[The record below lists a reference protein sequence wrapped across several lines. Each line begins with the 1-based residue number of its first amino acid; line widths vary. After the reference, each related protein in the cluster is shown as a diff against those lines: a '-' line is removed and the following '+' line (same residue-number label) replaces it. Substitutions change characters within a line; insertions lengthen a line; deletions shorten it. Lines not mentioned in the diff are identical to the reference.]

1 MKILY
6 RFIRGAALMAL
17 LMGWMM
23 PAQAQNPFTLTTPED
38 VTNHT
43 ESLYWMES
51 FGANGFYAIPHTDN
65 ELVSTTNMPNLKAL
79 WYFMDA
85 GTDNSIQYYYIV
97 NHSTGNYLKLV
108 GSNGADNT
116 IKIGEFGSGG
126 DDFKFFIDG
135 SEGQWVFHTKSGGV
149 SYWLNKKS
157 SNVPYDRYLKSS
169 NYGGYPDENSKW
181 NFVARN
187 SVTWAHPFVNSTNE
201 EKHYY
206 NIHNATPNGSAYYIS
221 TDDASDPY
229 ATVSYVNNSKK
240 IWYFIEADSD
250 NTIPNLKYYYVV
262 NAVTGK
268 YLKFTGTANG
278 QEQASSLQLYEH
290 YGTET
295 GETENRFQFMVLDA
309 TGHAYSAYSI
319 MPKLEI
325 SYYYNKSTSLSPTN
339 NYSNPL
345 SNDMKIGIYND
356 RGKDDNYA
364 HWLFESTVYFPV
376 EAPTITNND
385 GTISLSTTTTGATI
399 YYTTD
404 GSTPDNTSTEYLSA
418 FPLGN
423 ATVIKAIAYHN
434 YDYSDVSIYYVP
446 TCNKPTISYNY
457 NTSKV
462 TITCTDATDIYYT
475 IDGSPPTTSSNAYSN
490 PFTVSTGVTIKAI
503 ATHPGYHDSDVAIK
517 YIQSND
523 YSQNYLTFNVLTAG
537 EIPWDSIGT
546 EMARTISYRINGGT
560 WASITAGSSTIS
572 VVAGDVV
579 EFKGSNSAYSKDKFN
594 YSGFYEGTATYN
606 VEGNIMS
613 LIYGDDFYGQTTLQD
628 PWALANVFNHSKVIS
643 AENLIM
649 PATTLT
655 EYCYRATFANCSS
668 LTTAPQLPAETL
680 ANGCYYYMFDNCIK
694 LTTAPDLL
702 APTLVKECYLGMFH
716 GCSNL
721 NCIICLAT
729 SGFNTTTPLKDWTGD
744 VASSGTFVKKSNITW
759 QSGSSGIPT
768 DWIVYDDFL
777 LYDPDISCDGE
788 YITITCA
795 TEGASI
801 YYRLNQTGDFSSYS
815 SPIVFNSDT
824 TVEAYSHKNNNTSN
838 TVIITFEKY
847 DNPYDESNR
856 SLDSWTYDGNQV
868 TLPYS
873 VNAIDG
879 HSSSY
884 AKGTF
889 NFETDVNLRCEQ
901 PTYLWFQHA
910 DQSASIYVDN
920 NLVEKHWGGYNAFFV
935 DISSFVHAGTN
946 NIKVALKNNEG
957 NYLAPAAGDFN
968 FNATLG
974 NVKLFTSP
982 YLPSMDYGYDG
993 FHITSTVSSA
1003 SATIN
1008 VKTTIPTGAS
1018 VVCTISGDNCNYTKT
1033 QNSTGNELVFSTTI
1047 TNPRLWNGTID
1058 PYLYN
1063 IKLDIYKDNELYHS
1077 YERPYGL
1084 RFYEYVIDETVNG
1097 NSYTGFLLNGQ
1108 PYLLRGVCMHHDI
1121 EGKANAL
1128 TDSDIAND
1136 FAIIHELGCNFIRL
1150 AHYPH
1155 SKEVYDW
1162 CDSLGI
1168 IVQTEVPCV
1177 NKMQSNMPSDY
1188 YTHLEGQYTDMVN
1201 QHYNHPCIIFWGLSN
1216 ETTTND
1222 KDFAKEKIE
1231 GYASL
1236 IKSLDPSRW
1245 VGYVMS
1251 HGIDNPS
1258 GYYND
1263 PSGVDW
1269 FGCNIYVGWYID
1281 QNSNNPTGRL
1291 NTRLNNTLARLNK
1304 PLAFSEY
1311 GGGGTQHCHSDDF
1324 MSTTTRGNNPRHDI
1338 EYQMWLHEGHIAAIK
1353 SKPELLFTSQWQL
1366 FDIAVSSR
1374 TEGYKVCFDGGE
1386 TVFDNNELKYLNNK
1400 GLVERDHK
1408 TKKDPFYLYKAWWN
1422 QTDKFVHICGKDYKK
1437 STDRVIKCYTNDGST
1452 LTLFVN
1458 NTEIETVSV
1467 TDNIATFTA
1476 RSFNPGDVVRVDGAT
1491 ANDTFTFTD
1500 YNKDYVFLTE
1510 GNWDVDA
1517 NWNGNAVPADGSDVV
1532 IMANT
1537 TVPSGYTANANN
1549 IDLYGGTL
1557 TIAEGGQLVS
1567 NSAVNATVEK
1577 SIIAYTVIQNQGAL
1591 LSNGWYFIS
1600 SPITDDYMPAGSMVE
1615 NDYDLYRLNPTTTIW
1630 ENYKEHTGNAA
1641 PGFHLTNGRG
1651 YLYANSELTTLS
1663 FTGAL
1668 KPYAASESVGV
1679 SAGWNLIGN
1688 PFTYNVY
1695 ANRSF
1700 YKMNED
1706 LTGIEAVSAFSTSP
1720 IAPCTG
1726 ILVEAETI
1734 GDVIFSKEAP
1744 TQSQGSNGTLQIAL
1758 SQTNTNTRN
1767 NIMLDNAIVNFKEG
1781 AQLQKFYFGETA
1793 ANIFIP
1799 QDGEDYAIALSDKQG
1814 DIPLYFNANE
1824 LGTYT
1829 ISFSGK
1835 DMDLNGI
1842 YLIDLL
1848 EQQEI
1853 NPSSNPNYTFIGSP
1867 VDMSERFKIVFRN
1880 PGDNETFAYIN
1891 NGDIIITADVE
1902 GATIQVIDVMGRVIV
1917 SQDGN
1922 VSRNISTSGI
1932 TPGTYVLRLINSDNV
1947 KTQKIVIR

>member
-1 MKILY
+1 MKFLF
-6 RFIRGAALMAL
+6 RFLRCAALMV
-17 LMGWMM
+17 MM
-23 PAQAQNPFTLTTPED
+23 MTSILTARAQFTLTTPDD

-43 ESLYWMES
+43 EKLYWIES
-51 FGANGFYAIPHTDN
+51 NGAAGFYAIPHTN
-65 ELVSTTNMPNLKAL
+65 NSNVSTTNMPNLKAL

-85 GTDNSIQYYYIV
+85 GSENDTQYYYIV
-97 NHSTGNYLKLV
+97 NHNTGYYLKHEGTL
-108 GSNGADNT
+108 GNENT
-116 IKIGEFGSGG
+116 IKIESFGSGG
-126 DDFKFFIDG
+126 DAFKFSVGD
-135 SEGQWVFHTKSGGV
+135 SAGQWVIYPKSGNGN
-149 SYWLNKKS
+149 YWVNKKS
-157 SNVPYDRYLKSS
+157 GNVSYDRYLKSS
-169 NYGGYPDENSKW
+169 NYNDSPDENSKW

-187 SVTWAHPFVNSTNE
+187 SVTWAQPFINTTSE
-201 EKHYY
+201 EYHYY
-206 NIHNATPNGSAYYIS
+206 NIHNATEYGSEYYMSI
-221 TDDASDPY
+221 DNDSDPY
-229 ATVSYVNNSKK
+229 ATVSNIDDNKK
-240 IWYFIEADSD
+240 VWYFVEADSD
-250 NTIPNLKYYYVV
+250 NTISNLKYYYIV

-278 QEQASSLQLYEH
+278 SAQENSLRLYEH
-290 YGTET
+290 DGTET
-295 GETENRFQFMVLDA
+295 GDTENRFQFMVLNA
-309 TGHAYSAYSI
+309 KGEAYSAYAI

-325 SYYYNKSTSLSPTN
+325 SYYYNKSASLSPQKT
-339 NYSNPL
+339 YGNPL
-345 SNDMKIGIYND
+345 DNDMKISIYND
-356 RGKDDNYA
+356 RGQNINYA
-364 HWLFESTVYFPV
+364 HWLFEETEFYIV
-376 EAPTITNND
+376 EAPTITNNYD
-385 GTISLSTTTTGATI
+385 GTISLSTTTPGATIYYTTNGDTPDNTSTEYSSPFSLGDATVIKAIAYLGSDCSDVSIYNVPTYYKPTISYDNSTSEVTITCTGATGI

-404 GSTPDNTSTEYLSA
+404 GSTP
-418 FPLGN
+418 
-423 ATVIKAIAYHN
+423 
-434 YDYSDVSIYYVP
+434 
-446 TCNKPTISYNY
+446 
-457 NTSKV
+457 
-462 TITCTDATDIYYT
+462 
-475 IDGSPPTTSSNAYSN
+475 TTSSTPYSA
-490 PFTVSTGVTIKAI
+490 PFAVSSGVTINAI
-503 ATHPGYHDSDVAIK
+503 ATHPGYLVSDVATK
-517 YIQSND
+517 YIQGND
-523 YSQNYLTFNVLTAG
+523 YSHNYLTFNVLT
-537 EIPWDSIGT
+537 DGT
-546 EMARTISYRINGGT
+546 ICWKALGSGATKTIEYSINGGAWT
-560 WASITAGSSTIS
+560 SITSTSAGVTFD
-572 VVAGDVV
+572 VNEDDVV
-579 EFKGSNSAYSKDKFN
+579 RFRGNNTTYCQSNKSN
-594 YSGFYEGTATYN
+594 YSGFEGGTATFN
-606 VEGNIMS
+606 IEGNIMS
-613 LIYGDDFYGQTTLQD
+613 LTAGDNFANVTTLPAQ
-628 PWALANVFNHSKVIS
+628 WVFCSLFKNSLVIS
-643 AENLIM
+643 AENLIL

-655 EYCYRATFANCSS
+655 ADCYRAMFS
-668 LTTAPQLPAETL
+668 LCETLRNAPALPATTL
-680 ANGCYYYMFDNCIK
+680 ATECYWYMFECCAITK
-694 LTTAPDLL
+694 APDLL
-702 APTLVKECYLGMFH
+702 ATNLVSKCYGHMFV

-721 NCIICLAT
+721 NYIKCLAT
-729 SGFNTTTPLKDWTGD
+729 SGINNTNLEKWVGKKNAETTLGVAATGVFIKDENASWSSATG
-744 VASSGTFVKKSNITW
+744 T
-759 QSGSSGIPT
+759 SGIPT
-768 DWIVYDDFL
+768 GWDLIAA
-777 LYDPDISCDGE
+777 PSISCDGE

-801 YYRLNQTGDFSSYS
+801 YYRLNQTGDFSLYS
-815 SPIVFNSDT
+815 SPIAFNSDT
-824 TVEAYSHKNNNTSN
+824 TVEAYSSKDDHTSY

-847 DNPYDESNR
+847 DNPFDESNR
-856 SLDSWTYDGNQV
+856 SLNSWTYGNTQV

-873 VNAIDG
+873 VNGIDG
-879 HSSSY
+879 HSSNYS
-884 AKGTF
+884 KGNFT
-889 NFETDVNLRCEQ
+889 FETTINLYSLN

-910 DQSASIYVDN
+910 DQSADIYVDDEF
-920 NLVEKHWGGYNAFFV
+920 VTTHWGGYNAFFV
-935 DISSFVHAGTN
+935 DISNYVHVGTN
-946 NIKVALKNNEG
+946 RIKVVLNNTTR
-957 NYLAPAAGDFN
+957 NTLAPAAGDFN

-974 NVKLFTSP
+974 KAKLLTSP
-982 YLPSMDYGYDG
+982 VMPSMDYGYDG
-993 FHITSTVSSA
+993 FHVTATNVSNSSA
-1003 SATIN
+1003 TVT
-1008 VKTTIPTGAS
+1008 VKTKIPVGAS
-1018 VVCTISGDNCNYTKT
+1018 VVCTISDGTYNWTDT
-1033 QNSTGNELVFSTTI
+1033 QNSTGNELAFTTTI
-1047 TNPRLWNGTID
+1047 QNPHLWNGTID
-1058 PYLYN
+1058 PHLYN
-1063 IKLDIYKDNELYHS
+1063 IKLEIYKDNELYHR

-1084 RFYEYVIDETVNG
+1084 RFYAYNT
-1097 NSYTGFLLNGQ
+1097 STGFILNGQ
-1108 PYLLRGVCMHHDI
+1108 PYSLRGVCMHHDL

-1136 FAIIHELGCNFIRL
+1136 FAIIQELGCNFIRL

-1155 SKEVYDW
+1155 PKEVYDW
-1162 CDSLGI
+1162 CDRLGI

-1177 NKMQSNMPSDY
+1177 NKFQNTLPQDY
-1188 YTHLEGQYTDMVN
+1188 YDHLYIQYEDMVR
-1201 QHYNHPCIIFWGLSN
+1201 QHYNHPCIMFWGLFN
-1216 ETTTND
+1216 EATTD
-1222 KDFAKEKIE
+1222 DVSIAKTRLEAYKT
-1231 GYASL
+1231 Y
-1236 IKSLDPSRW
+1236 IKNIDPERW
-1245 VGYVMS
+1245 VGYVVS
-1251 HGIDNPS
+1251 HSYSNPS
-1258 GYYND
+1258 STFGNPD
-1263 PSGVDW
+1263 MDW
-1269 FGCNIYVGWYID
+1269 FGCNLYVGWYIYPTTND
-1281 QNSNNPTGRL
+1281 PTGQL
-1291 NTRLNNTLARLNK
+1291 NARKQNIITNLNK
-1304 PLAFSEY
+1304 PLALSEY
-1311 GGGGTQHCHSDDF
+1311 GCGGTQHCHSDNPQ
-1324 MSTTTRGNNPRHDI
+1324 STTTTGNKPRHDI
-1338 EYQMWLHEGHIAAIK
+1338 EYQMWLHEGYIASIK
-1353 SKPELLFTSQWQL
+1353 NFPELLFTSQWQL

-1422 QTDKFVHICGKDYKK
+1422 QTDIFVHICGKDYKK

-1835 DMDLNGI
+1835 DMDLKGI
-1842 YLIDLL
+1842 CLIDLL

-1853 NPSSNPNYTFIGSP
+1853 NLSTNPSYTFIGSP

-1902 GATIQVIDVMGRVIV
+1902 GATLQVIDIMGRVIV